1 MAPFSAAGD
10 PCLQVPEWRR
20 ILLDM
25 SLIARD
31 LPSVDAVLQEAIT
44 RDLLERYDREFV
56 VGQVRLILTA
66 WRDQIRQGGIDAEPI
81 ALPQRVAQELRA
93 RIAGAEQPS
102 LRPVINATGVIL
114 HTGLGRAP
122 LPATAR
128 ETLAVVAEGY
138 CNLEIDLDRGDR
150 GSRLDHVEEMVCL
163 MTGAEAAIVVN
174 NNAAAVLLALN
185 SLSRG
190 REVLVSRGELI
201 EIGGSFRIPEIITSS
216 GARIREVGTTNRTH
230 LNDYAAALSQ
240 DTAMILVVHPSNYQ
254 VKGFTASVELEE
266 LVTLGRKA
274 QVPVVHD
281 LGGGVLVDL
290 KTWGLPSE
298 PVVADSIAAGV
309 DLVTF
314 SGDKIL
320 GGPQSGLIVG
330 SRLRVDKLKSD
341 PLMRAL
347 RCDKLTLAALEACL
361 RLFFLAPEKLAELH
375 PVLNMMSAEADT
387 VRARGERLVAMLSA
401 ATANLLKPRLE
412 DSVAQVG
419 SGALPLEEIPSCSV
433 TLCPDF
439 CSVEELARMLRTGA
453 IPVVGRIQRD
463 RLHLDM
469 RTVSDSQLTLMA
481 SSLAAIA
488 KERG

>member
-1 MAPFSAAGD
+1 
-10 PCLQVPEWRR
+10 
-20 ILLDM
+20 M

-31 LPSVDAVLQEAIT
+31 LPSVDAVLQETIT
-44 RDLLERYDREFV
+44 RDLLEHYDREFV

-66 WRDQIRQGGIDAEPI
+66 WRDQIRQGGIDAEPL
-81 ALPQRVAQELRA
+81 ALLERVALQLTA
-93 RIAGAEQPS
+93 RIAEAEQPG

-128 ETLAVVAEGY
+128 EALTAVAEGY
-138 CNLEIDLDRGDR
+138 CNLEIDLDGGDR
-150 GSRLDHVEEMVCL
+150 GSRLDHVEEMVCRL
-163 MTGAEAAIVVN
+163 AGAEAAIVVN

-230 LNDYAAALSQ
+230 LNDYAGALSP

-254 VKGFTASVELEE
+254 VKGFTAHVELAE
-266 LVTLGRKA
+266 LVALGRKA

-298 PVVADSIAAGV
+298 PVVAESLATGV

-330 SRLRVDKLKSD
+330 SRSRVEQLKGD

-361 RLFFLAPEKLAELH
+361 RLFLLAPAKLAELH
-375 PVLNMMSAEADT
+375 PVLNMMTMPAGT
-387 VRARGERLVAMLSA
+387 VRARGERLIAMLPAS
-401 ATANLLKPRLE
+401 TANPLRPQLE
-412 DSVAQVG
+412 DSLAQVG
-419 SGALPLEEIPSCSV
+419 SGALPLEEIPSYAV
-433 TLCPDF
+433 TLGPDF
-439 CSVEELARMLRTGA
+439 YSAEELARMLRTGA
-453 IPVVGRIQRD
+453 VPVVGRIQRD

-469 RTVSDSQLTLMA
+469 RTVSDSQLTPMA

>member
-1 MAPFSAAGD
+1 M
-10 PCLQVPEWRR
+10 
-20 ILLDM
+20 
-25 SLIARD
+25 
-31 LPSVDAVLQEAIT
+31 
-44 RDLLERYDREFV
+44 LEHYDREFV
-56 VGQVRLILTA
+56 VGQIRLILTA
-66 WRDQIRQGGIDAEPI
+66 WRDQIRQGRIDTDPVS
-81 ALPQRVAQELRA
+81 LPERVALELRD
-93 RIAGAEQPS
+93 RIAGAEQPR

-122 LPATAR
+122 LPAAAR
-128 ETLAVVAEGY
+128 ETLAAVAEGY

-150 GSRLDHVEEMVCL
+150 GSRLDHVEEMVCHL
-163 MTGAEAAIVVN
+163 AGAEAAIVVN

-230 LNDYAAALSQ
+230 LNDYAEALSL

-254 VKGFTASVELEE
+254 VKGFTASVELEQ
-266 LVTLGRKA
+266 LVALGRKA

-290 KTWGLPSE
+290 KIWGLPSE
-298 PVVADSIAAGV
+298 PVVAESLAAGV

-330 SRLRVDKLKSD
+330 SRSCVEQLKGD

-361 RLFFLAPEKLAELH
+361 RLFFLAPAKLAELH
-375 PVLNMMSAEADT
+375 PVLNMMSAPAGT
-387 VRARGERLVAMLSA
+387 AKARGERLVAMLSA
-401 ATANLLKPRLE
+401 STANLLNPRLE

-419 SGALPLEEIPSCSV
+419 SGALPLEEIPSYSV
-433 TLCPDF
+433 TLRPDI
-439 CSVEELARMLRTGA
+439 CSVEELARMLRTGVL
-453 IPVVGRIQRD
+453 PVVGRIQRD
-463 RLHLDM
+463 RLYLDM
-469 RTVSDSQLTLMA
+469 CTVSDSQLTLIA
-481 SSLAAIA
+481 SSLNCIA
-488 KERG
+488 EERG